1 MSDEKANKVRVPVGG
16 WPPLAAGVAVTA
28 IAVLSS
34 PWMRRALRSGDS
46 DPSAAAPGG

>member
-1 MSDEKANKVRVPVGG
+1 MSDEKANKVRVPVWG
-16 WPPLAAGVAVTA
+16 WLLLAAGVTVTA
-28 IAVLSS
+28 MAVLSS